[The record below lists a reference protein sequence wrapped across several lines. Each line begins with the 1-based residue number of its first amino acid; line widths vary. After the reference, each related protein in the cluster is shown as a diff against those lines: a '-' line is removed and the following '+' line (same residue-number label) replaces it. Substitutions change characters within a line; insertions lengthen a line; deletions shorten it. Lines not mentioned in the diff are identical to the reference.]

1 MLVQLDSHSMLNSSL
16 RRILSKVIMA
26 LSRGVPTSFWPA
38 AEHKHTRTRTHAQTH
53 AQTQTQTQTHRE
65 QMIASAPII
74 LGGDAGKTMKGDWGE
89 YR

>member
-38 AEHKHTRTRTHAQTH
+38 AEHKHTRTRTHAH
-53 AQTQTQTQTHRE
+53 THRHRHRHTHTDT
-65 QMIASAPII
+65 QRANDCLSSHHS
-74 LGGDAGKTMKGDWGE
+74 W
-89 YR
+89 R